1 MNTLDLV
8 NLALSG
14 DQEAVAAAFQQTMAA
29 KVTDALEIK
38 KVEIA
43 SNLLGTEETSD
54 ETTEPTI
61 EVDGSDDGD
70 STDAYA
76 DSTAEIATDAE

>member
-1 MNTLDLV
+1 MSTIDIV
-8 NLALSG
+8 NLVLSG
-14 DQEAVAAAFQQTMAA
+14 DKEAAVAAFQQSMAA

-54 ETTEPTI
+54 EITEPTI
-61 EVDGSDDGD
+61 KVDGSSDGA
-70 STDAYA
+70 TADANVESA
-76 DSTAEIATDAE
+76 AEVATNAE